1 MNYSTNTIILS
12 IITIISSISTAYFF
26 SLSGININNFLT
38 INFFQLLEA
47 VLTIQFALFLIFASL
62 SISAILSI
70 IKNNE
75 FLTGITFSLISYILG
90 AIIGTLLFG
99 LINFLIPILFGSIGI
114 FLAIKT
120 QEQKEKEYK
129 SMPILRAG
137 INSAGKV
144 ILFISIGFFV
154 YLLFVTIPNQVNYEK
169 QFSNDFL
176 SITIGGEKNS
186 VQDSVQSQVIDI
198 VIQTQKETLNSIKQF
213 SGFSSLQESSDI
225 SSINFYNNF
234 VAYEQ
239 VINSNE
245 YKNNLK
251 EQNIE
256 QNNTSNLGKT
266 ILDNLPFIEKT
277 ARYAWLLYAL
287 SGLILTLFL
296 GNLIIKN
303 LAGIFYFLLNSAFN
317 QKKPYSKLKTDAE
330 ENENY

>member
-12 IITIISSISTAYFF
+12 IITILSSISTAYFF
-26 SLSGININNFLT
+26 SLSGISINNFLT
-38 INFFQLLEA
+38 INLFQLLDA
-47 VLTIQFALFLIFASL
+47 ILTIQFALSLIFASL
-62 SISAILSI
+62 SISTIICI

-75 FLTGITFSLISYILG
+75 FATGITFSLISYILG

-99 LINFLIPILFGSIGI
+99 LTNFLIPILFGSIGI
-114 FLAIKT
+114 FLAIKNL
-120 QEQKEKEYK
+120 EQKEKEYK

-137 INSAGKV
+137 INSSGKI
-144 ILFISIGFFV
+144 ILFISIGFFI
-154 YLLFVTIPNQVNYEK
+154 YLLFITIPNQVNYEK

-186 VQDSVQSQVIDI
+186 VQDSIQSQVIDI
-198 VIQTQKETLNSIKQF
+198 IIQTQKETLNSIKQF
-213 SGFSSLQESSDI
+213 SGFSSLHESSDI
-225 SSINFYNNF
+225 STLNFYSNF
-234 VAYEQ
+234 IAYEQ
-239 VINSNE
+239 VVNSNE

-251 EQNIE
+251 EQYVE
-256 QNNTSNLGKT
+256 QTDNSEIGKT

-277 ARYAWLLYAL
+277 AKYAWLLYAL

-317 QKKPYSKLKTDAE
+317 QKKPYSTIKADTE